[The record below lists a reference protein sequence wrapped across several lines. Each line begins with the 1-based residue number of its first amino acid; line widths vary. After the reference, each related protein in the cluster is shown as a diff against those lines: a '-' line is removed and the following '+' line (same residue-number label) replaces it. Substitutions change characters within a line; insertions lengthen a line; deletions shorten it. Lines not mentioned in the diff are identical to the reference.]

1 MFIRRNC
8 VARARSLPEPR
19 SAFSLI
25 ELTVVV
31 AIIALLAAL
40 LLPALGKGKAEA
52 RRAQCLSQLQQW
64 GKALQMYAHANGDVT
79 PRRGQGVRPLTQLNR
94 PEDWFNA
101 LPVELN
107 IQGFGAYVGSA
118 GTNAQSPPALFV
130 CPEAQPAPQ
139 RYFLTYAMNMYF
151 SPWNLPEPHQLTKI
165 PNPSTAVFLT
175 DGGIGYSSAFPAVAE
190 YSPQARH
197 RGMANLVFVD
207 GHAQSFK
214 GNELGC
220 NTGINRRSD
229 VVWQFDTNMPP
240 FAP

>member
-1 MFIRRNC
+1 M
-8 VARARSLPEPR
+8 
-19 SAFSLI
+19 
-25 ELTVVV
+25 
-31 AIIALLAAL
+31 
-40 LLPALGKGKAEA
+40 LLPALRKGKAEA

-64 GKALQMYAHANGDVT
+64 GKALQMYAHDNADFT

-101 LPVELN
+101 LPAELS
-107 IQGFGAYVGSA
+107 IQGFGTYVGNA
-118 GTNAQSPPALFV
+118 GTNAQSPPPLFV
-130 CPEAQPAPQ
+130 CPEAQPTPQ

-151 SPWNLPEPHQLTKI
+151 SPWNLPEPHLLGKI
-165 PNPSTAVFLT
+165 PNPATAVFLT
-175 DGGIGYSSAFPAVAE
+175 DGGIGYSSGFPAVAE
-190 YSPQARH
+190 YSPPARH
-197 RGMANLVFVD
+197 RRMANLVFVD

-214 GNELGC
+214 GDELGC

>member
-1 MFIRRNC
+1 MRRDC
-8 VARARSLPEPR
+8 AVKSRSCPASR

-25 ELTVVV
+25 ELAVVV

-40 LLPALGKGKAEA
+40 LLPVLGRGKAEA
-52 RRAQCLSQLQQW
+52 RRTQCLGQLQQW
-64 GKALQMYAHANGDVT
+64 GKALQMYAHENADLT

-101 LPVELN
+101 LPGELSF
-107 IQGFGAYVGSA
+107 QGFGDYIGAA

-139 RYFLTYAMNMYF
+139 RYFLTYAMNRYF

-165 PNPSTAVFLT
+165 PSPSTAVFLT
-175 DGGIGYSSAFPAVAE
+175 DGGIGYSSAFPAAAE
-190 YSPQARH
+190 YSPQPRH
-197 RGMANLVFVD
+197 RRMANLVFAD
-207 GHAQSFK
+207 GHAQGFR
-214 GNELGC
+214 GIELGC
-220 NTGINRRSD
+220 NSGINRRSD
-229 VVWQFDTNMPP
+229 VVWQFDTNMPA

>member
-1 MFIRRNC
+1 MSTRLVREC
-8 VARARSLPEPR
+8 SSPRGR

-25 ELTVVV
+25 ELVIVI

-40 LLPALGKGKAEA
+40 LLPTLGKGKAEA
-52 RRAQCLSQLQQW
+52 RRAQCLSQVQQW
-64 GKALQMYAHANGDVT
+64 GKALQMYAHDNEDFT

-101 LPVELN
+101 LPGELSV
-107 IQGFGAYVGSA
+107 QGFGDYISNGA
-118 GTNAQSPPALFV
+118 TNAQSPPALFV
-130 CPEAQPAPQ
+130 CPESQPAPQ

-151 SPWNLPEPHQLTKI
+151 SPWNLPEPHQLNKI

-197 RGMANLVFVD
+197 RRMANLVFAD

-214 GNELGC
+214 GDEL
-220 NTGINRRSD
+220 
-229 VVWQFDTNMPP
+229 
-240 FAP
+240 